1 MTLGLLDHFLSYL
14 FEPFLGEAGAAAKI
28 FFFLEGGKEMRGE

>member
-14 FEPFLGEAGAAAKI
+14 YEPFLGEAGAAAEVY
-28 FFFLEGGKEMRGE
+28 FFLEGGKEMRDE